1 MKVVLTSFTAGVLV
15 GDTSEN
21 AALVVSMQRTVESW
35 VRAGNKSC
43 TDRVGAEEAV
53 RARQPRY

>member
-1 MKVVLTSFTAGVLV
+1 MKVVITSFTAGVLV
-15 GDTSEN
+15 GDTSVN
-21 AALVVSMQRTVESW
+21 VVSMKRTVESSGR

-43 TDRVGAEEAV
+43 TYRVGAEEAV